1 MQAFFDSTQFLH
13 DPQQF
18 MRLGRL
24 TKPTDVLARAQALIG
39 CLERNGAQVSVPK
52 DWGVEQL
59 HLVHSPAYIQY
70 LATAYER
77 WEALRAEGKNPGVE
91 VLPNLSPF
99 YSGTPGIP
107 RVECPSPS
115 LVAQTGYYLGDLSC
129 PLGNGSWQAI
139 LRSAHTAASAAQAVI
154 DGTPLAYALCRP
166 SGHHAHYNRASG
178 FCYVNNAALAAQ
190 MLSQQFG
197 KVAVLDVD
205 AHHGDGTQNIFYG
218 RGDVLTVSTHGETS
232 DYFPFYTG
240 YAHETGAGA
249 GAGCNLNLP
258 LAHGCTTEQFLPS
271 LDRGVDAIAQFGAQA
286 LVLSIGFDTYR
297 DDPISVLQFDFD
309 AYRHVGE
316 RLRQLGL
323 PVVLVQEGGYMV
335 EALDPGLQALLEGLQ
350 AVPAAAVV
358 AAV

>member
-24 TKPTDVLARAQALIG
+24 AKPTDVPARAQALIG
-39 CLERNGAQVSVPK
+39 CLERNGATVSQPK

-59 HLVHSPAYIQY
+59 QLVHSPDYIQF
-70 LATAYER
+70 LSTAFER
-77 WEALRAEGKNPGVE
+77 WESLRAEGKNPGVE
-91 VLPNLSPF
+91 VLPNLSPY
-99 YSGTPGIP
+99 YSAAPGGRRTPCRP
-107 RVECPSPS
+107 PS

-129 PLGNGSWQAI
+129 PLGTGSWQSI

-154 DGTPLAYALCRP
+154 DGAPLAYALCRP
-166 SGHHAHYNRASG
+166 SGHHAHYDRASG

-190 MLSQQFG
+190 MLSQQGG

-205 AHHGDGTQNIFYG
+205 AHHGDGTQNIFYA
-218 RGDVLTVSTHGETS
+218 RGDVLTVSTHADTH

-240 YAHETGAGA
+240 YADETGTGD
-249 GAGCNLNLP
+249 GLGCNLNLP
-258 LAHGCTTEQFLPS
+258 LAHGSTTQDYLPL
-271 LDRGVDAIAQFGAQA
+271 LDRAVDAVARFGASA

-309 AYRHVGE
+309 AYRAVGE
-316 RLRQLGL
+316 RVRQLGL
-323 PVVLVQEGGYMV
+323 PVVVVQEGGYMV
-335 EALDPGLQALLEGLQ
+335 EALDPGLQALLQGLGTAQ
-350 AVPAAAVV
+350 
-358 AAV
+358 

>member
-24 TKPTDVLARAQALIG
+24 AKPTDVPARAQALIG
-39 CLERNGAQVSVPK
+39 CLERNGATVSQPR
-52 DWGVEQL
+52 DWGVEHL
-59 HLVHSPAYIQY
+59 HLVHSPDYIQF
-70 LATAYER
+70 LSTAFER

-99 YSGTPGIP
+99 HSVTPGNRRAP
-107 RVECPSPS
+107 CRSPS

-129 PLGNGSWQAI
+129 PLGAGSWQSM

-154 DGTPLAYALCRP
+154 DGAPLAYALCRP
-166 SGHHAHYNRASG
+166 SGHHAHHDRASG

-190 MLSQQFG
+190 MLSQQG
-197 KVAVLDVD
+197 SKVAVLDVD
-205 AHHGDGTQNIFYG
+205 AHHGDGTQNIFYA
-218 RGDVLTVSTHGETS
+218 RGDVLTVSTHADTH

-240 YAHETGAGA
+240 YADETGAGD
-249 GAGCNLNLP
+249 GLGCNLNLP
-258 LAHGCTTEQFLPS
+258 LAHGSTTKDFLPV
-271 LDRGVDAIAQFGAQA
+271 LDRAVEAVAQFGASA

-309 AYRHVGE
+309 AYQAVGE

-335 EALDPGLQALLEGLQ
+335 EALDPGLQALLQGLGMVQ
-350 AVPAAAVV
+350 TA
-358 AAV
+358 